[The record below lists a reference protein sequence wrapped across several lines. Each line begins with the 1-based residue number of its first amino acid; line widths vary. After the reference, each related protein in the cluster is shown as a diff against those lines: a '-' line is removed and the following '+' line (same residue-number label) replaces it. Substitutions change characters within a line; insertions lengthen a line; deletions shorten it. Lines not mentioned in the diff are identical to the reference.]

1 MGLMRGERTG
11 LLTDTSAL
19 VCACRRLI
27 LVPPG
32 RSSRCDAQ
40 LCGTLRAQLVAD
52 MANNPALVRRAAP
65 TAAHARV
72 SRAPPALAGG
82 RDVLLSRT
90 PSVPPRPVALA
101 AQGPTARFIPHA
113 PIATSTAG

>member
-1 MGLMRGERTG
+1 MGTRSGGARSATRLGRRAPARDAGAAERVRLVRGERTG

-52 MANNPALVRRAAP
+52 MANNPALP
-65 TAAHARV
+65 L
-72 SRAPPALAGG
+72 LANIFGI
-82 RDVLLSRT
+82 
-90 PSVPPRPVALA
+90 
-101 AQGPTARFIPHA
+101 FIPTTFL
-113 PIATSTAG
+113 IVL